1 MCARV
6 TSTASGSA
14 KVVTNDDRFSIG
26 LASVQA
32 KLVTIVC
39 AARAA
44 IPVAGNVSWGTGL
57 LTSSNAVT
65 FADAVSLCSDLRI
78 SSAPAIGNLL
88 RRYDRCRTT
97 AFTCPGTMIGNPG
110 GYGMTK
116 FAVPTT

>member
-1 MCARV
+1 MCVRA

-26 LASVQA
+26 FASVQA
-32 KLVTIVC
+32 KLFRVAC

-44 IPVAGNVSWGTGL
+44 IPVAGNVSRGTAML
-57 LTSSNAVT
+57 NSSNPVS
-65 FADAVSLCSDLRI
+65 FADAVPLSSDLGV

-97 AFTCPGTMIGNPG
+97 ALI
-110 GYGMTK
+110 
-116 FAVPTT
+116 AVLPHRNRVAGLA